1 MNIIFDLDSTLID
14 AQYSMGG
21 KAAFVMGRQGPAHVC
36 GKELCNLYIY
46 KRPGVDDLLE
56 WCFQNCENVG
66 MWTLSGPKW
75 VDEVLTHVLKGFPR
89 ERWSFIWTG
98 ERATRLTLQST
109 RDISADAVVL
119 EGRKV
124 VKDLKKV
131 FRQQGLRKKG
141 YRRNNTIIV
150 EDTPSNCAR
159 NYGNGIF
166 VSPFDILKCSTPDR
180 ELPMLQKYLETF
192 VLGKD
197 DVREIYKRNWLAS
210 VGQLEKKE
218 EGEKKLSA
226 GVSRKTCFWMSQEL
240 EENEKK
246 QKLSVGISRKT
257 CFWMSQELEENE
269 KKQCSPSTS
278 PKHGCFWMCESWDKV
293 KTGISSHTSLSR
305 SKKYGKEDKCGP
317 AKECAAQKGSWLST
331 NWSHQMKEQFRK
343 VAACHT

>member
-1 MNIIFDLDSTLID
+1 MNIIFDLDNTLID

-98 ERATRLTLQST
+98 ERATRLALQST
-109 RDISADAVVL
+109 RDTSADAVVL

-131 FRQQGLRKKG
+131 FRQKGLRMKG

-150 EDTPSNCAR
+150 EDTPSNCVR
-159 NYGNGIF
+159 NRGNGIF
-166 VSPFDILKCSTPDR
+166 VSPFDILKSSTPDR

-197 DVREIYKRNWLAS
+197 DVRGIYKMSWLAS
-210 VGQLEKKE
+210 VRQLEKKE
-218 EGEKKLSA
+218 EVAKSSVGNT
-226 GVSRKTCFWMSQEL
+226 RKTCFWMTQEL

-246 QKLSVGISRKT
+246 HV
-257 CFWMSQELEENE
+257 
-269 KKQCSPSTS
+269 SPSTS

-293 KTGISSHTSLSR
+293 KTGIGSHGSFSR
-305 SKKYGKEDKCGP
+305 SKKYGKEDKYGA
-317 AKECAAQKGSWLST
+317 AKDCAPQKGSWLST
-331 NWSHQMKEQFRK
+331 NWSQQMKEQFQK
-343 VAACHT
+343 IASCHT